1 MFNFKKIA
9 SVLASA
15 VMLSSTIGFAMA
27 ASYPEP
33 FVTTG
38 TADAAVVWGANAAVS
53 DLTSAIDVQ
62 QNLGALVTSSKS
74 TTSAGIVGEAVAL
87 FSGGTKLYINDSLN
101 TVKTTVTKDNLP
113 NVLKETTFSGD
124 VDSKLTQTIEI
135 GPNSRVTFEKQ
146 PTSSTDP
153 VIGLKTSTTNT
164 KPMWNATAS
173 FSKAVN
179 FSHPDSEGENIN
191 LFGMDF
197 TVSAA
202 TDTDS
207 IVLLKSAEK
216 LSLDSNNPS
225 GDVTIDGSIYTI
237 ELVSASDTAA
247 TIKVTDSSGKSESK
261 EINEASSKKVN
272 GITVAVTVADETNLK
287 LSATVV
293 AGSDKITLEDGGSVL
308 KGENDEVVDGTV
320 VEFYTGNPNNL
331 TKLTVS
337 FDAPSADKDSVNAGE
352 SYIDPIFGTMK
363 LDFAGLN
370 INRDSTA
377 RETIKVKNSGD
388 DLMTVEFTEHRGK
401 IISTQFAKNGT
412 KFFELMH
419 NSDNENISVKESEI
433 LNVGDFVVVGNEAN
447 GYLLKLD
454 STANSSTAGTS
465 NDKARFVDVA
475 SGDTID
481 TTWTSEG
488 TGTLTVGGLSYT
500 VTMTGDSTVATS
512 DTGTNVTIDYPDSGA
527 NILIA
532 YPTIQ
537 TSKGAKFS
545 FYEPMVINL
554 SGWDNN
560 PAGTNKNLTE
570 IKIPDGDGYESITIT
585 PPVAF
590 GNNKT
595 WMFGIDGTTSA
606 LNTSGDTGAAILNGV
621 KAHIG
626 KLDYN
631 ITNDNSTNVG
641 GEKSNLIKIYL
652 TQPGGANIDAPALV
666 LWEEKDDNNVYEAI
680 VLTLE
685 NGLNSDDGIGVNDV
699 EDTWTNDSGN
709 WESTLKSKTTLADDI
724 DLWGTIATI
733 DTGDSDQATAV
744 ISYPDEQIYA
754 QIYMAEASAAITP
767 GQTSSGSGG
776 QVLIVKDSELTSVSG
791 KNLVIVGG
799 SCINTA
805 AAKIL
810 DSDSPLCTSM
820 FTEKTGVGAGQY
832 IIKTVKSPWSDSKV
846 AMLVAGYEAADT
858 VNAVKK
864 ALEGVKSDAGT
875 SQVYPIASA

>member
-27 ASYPEP
+27 ANYPEP
-33 FVTTG
+33 FVKGG
-38 TADAAVVWGANAAVS
+38 TADAAVVWGANAAIS

-62 QNLGALVTSSKS
+62 QSLGALVTSKTS
-74 TTSAGIVGEAVAL
+74 TSSAAVVGEATAL

-113 NVLKETTFSGD
+113 NILKETTFSGD
-124 VDSKLTQTIEI
+124 VDSKVTQIIEI
-135 GPNSRVTFEKQ
+135 GPNPRITFEKQ
-146 PTSSTDP
+146 PTSSVDP
-153 VIGLKTSTTNT
+153 VIGLKTSTTNANV
-164 KPMWNATAS
+164 MWNATAT

-179 FSHPDSEGENIN
+179 FSHADSEGQNIK

-197 TVSAA
+197 TISAA
-202 TDTDS
+202 TDTDT

-216 LSLDSNNPS
+216 LSLDSDNPS
-225 GDVTIDGSIYTI
+225 GDVTIDGSVYTI
-237 ELVSASDTAA
+237 ELVSSSDSAA

-261 EINEASSKKVN
+261 EITEANSKKVN
-272 GITVAVTVADETNLK
+272 GVTVAVTTADETNLK
-287 LSATVV
+287 LSATIV

-308 KGENDEVVDGTV
+308 RGESDEVVDGTN

-331 TKLTVS
+331 TKLTIG
-337 FDAPSADKDSVNAGE
+337 FDAPSSDKDSINAGE
-352 SYIDPIFGTMK
+352 FYIDPVFKTMK
-363 LDFAGLN
+363 LDFSGLN

-377 RETIKVKNSGD
+377 RETFSVKNSGD
-388 DLMTVEFTEHRGK
+388 DQMTVEFMDHRNK
-401 IISTQFAKNGT
+401 KISTVFAKNGT

-419 NSDNENISVKESEI
+419 NNDNENISIKESEI

-454 STANSSTAGTS
+454 STSNSSTAGTS
-465 NDKARFVDVA
+465 NDKARFIDVA

-488 TGTLTVGGLSYT
+488 TGSLTVGGLSYT

-512 DTGTNVTIDYPDSGA
+512 DTGSNVTIDYPDSSA
-527 NILIA
+527 NVLVA

-537 TSKGAKFS
+537 TSKGARFS
-545 FYEPMVINL
+545 FYEPIVVNL
-554 SGWDNN
+554 TGADNT
-560 PAGTNKNLTE
+560 PQGTHKNLTE

-585 PPVAF
+585 KPANSL
-590 GNNKT
+590 NNNAS
-595 WMFGIDGTTSA
+595 WIFAIDGTSTL
-606 LNTSGDTGAAILNGV
+606 LNTSIGGSAKSGIR
-621 KAHIG
+621 AHIG
-626 KLDYN
+626 MLDYN
-631 ITNDNSTNVG
+631 ITNDNNVNG
-641 GEKSNLIKIYL
+641 TVKIYL
-652 TQPGGANIDAPALV
+652 NQPGGASIDAPALFFF
-666 LWEEKDDNNVYEAI
+666 EEKDDNNEYQAVVI
-680 VLTLE
+680 TVE
-685 NGLNSDDGIGVNDV
+685 NGVNSDDGIGVNDI
-699 EDTWTNDSGN
+699 EDTWTNDSGT
-709 WESTLKSKTTLADDI
+709 WESTLQSKTTLKDDL
-724 DLWGTIATI
+724 DLWGTIATE
-733 DTGDSDQATAV
+733 DSGDSDQTKAV
-744 ISYPDEQIYA
+744 ISYPDEQVHG

-791 KNLVIVGG
+791 KNLVVVGG

-810 DSDSPLCTSM
+810 DSDSPLCTSS

-832 IIKTVKSPWSDSKV
+832 IVKTVKSPWSDSKV

-864 ALEGVKSDAGT
+864 ALEGVSSDVGA

>member
-1 MFNFKKIA
+1 MFNFKKIT
-9 SVLASA
+9 SILASA
-15 VMLSSTIGFAMA
+15 VMLSSTMGFAMA

-62 QNLGALVTSSKS
+62 QNLGALITSSKS
-74 TTSAGIVGEAVAL
+74 TTSVGVVGEAVAL
-87 FSGGTKLYINDSLN
+87 FSGGTKLYINDTLN
-101 TVKTTVTKDNLP
+101 LVKTTVTKDNLP
-113 NVLKETTFSGD
+113 NILKETTFSGD
-124 VDSKLTQTIEI
+124 VDSKVTQIIEI
-135 GPNSRVTFEKQ
+135 GPDPKITFEKQ

-153 VIGLKTSTTNT
+153 VLGIKTSTTNT
-164 KPMWNATAS
+164 KPMWNATAT

-179 FSHPDSEGENIN
+179 FSHADSEGETIN

-197 TVSAA
+197 TISAS

-207 IVLLKSAEK
+207 IILLKSAEK

-237 ELVSASDTAA
+237 ELVSSSDTAA
-247 TIKVTDSSGKSESK
+247 TIKVTDSSGKAESK

-272 GITVAVTVADETNLK
+272 GITIAVTVADETNLK

-308 KGENDEVVDGTV
+308 RGESDEVIDGTI
-320 VEFYTGNPNNL
+320 VEFYSGNPNNL
-331 TKLTVS
+331 TKLTIG
-337 FDAPSADKDSVNAGE
+337 FDAPTSDKDSINVGE
-352 SYIDPIFGTMK
+352 SYIDPVFGTMK
-363 LDFAGLN
+363 LNFAGLN
-370 INRDSTA
+370 IDRASTA
-377 RETIKVKNSGD
+377 RETIEVKNSGD
-388 DLMTVEFTEHRGK
+388 DLMTVSFTEHRGK
-401 IISTQFAKNGT
+401 KISTQFAKNGT
-412 KFFELMH
+412 KFFELMR
-419 NSDNENISVKESEI
+419 NNDNENISVRESEI

-447 GYLLKLD
+447 GYLLKLE
-454 STANSSTAGTS
+454 STANSSTSGTG
-465 NDKARFVDVA
+465 NDKARFIDVA

-488 TGTLTVGGLSYT
+488 TGSLTVGGLSYT
-500 VTMTGDSTVATS
+500 VTMTGDSTIATG
-512 DTGTNVTIDYPDSGA
+512 DTGTNVTIDYPDSGT

-532 YPTIQ
+532 YPTIS

-545 FYEPMVINL
+545 FYEPVIVNL
-554 SGWDNN
+554 TGADNT
-560 PAGTNKNLTE
+560 PQGTHKNLTE

-585 PPVAF
+585 SPTGSLNANQSWVFA
-590 GNNKT
+590 
-595 WMFGIDGTTSA
+595 IDGTGTFI
-606 LNTSGDTGAAILNGV
+606 NTSNNLALTTLRKSVTGQ
-621 KAHIG
+621 IG
-626 KLDYN
+626 KLVYN
-631 ITNDNSTNVG
+631 ITNDNNV
-641 GEKSNLIKIYL
+641 SNTVKIYL
-652 TQPGGANIDAPALV
+652 MQPGGGNIDAPALV
-666 LWEEKDDNNVYEAI
+666 LWEEKDDNNEYHAV

-685 NGLNSDDGIGVNDV
+685 NGATSDDGIGVNDV
-699 EDTWTNDSGN
+699 EDTWSNDSGT
-709 WESTLKSKTTLADDI
+709 WESSLKSKTTLADDI
-724 DLWGTIATI
+724 DLWGTIATL
-733 DTGDSDQATAV
+733 DTGDSDQTTAV
-744 ISYPDEQIYA
+744 ISYPDDQVYG

-767 GQTSSGSGG
+767 GSTSSGGGG

-810 DSDSPLCTSM
+810 DSDSPLCASM

-846 AMLVAGYEAADT
+846 AMLVAGYEATDT